1 MRNNN
6 PRFPLWYQCYHA
18 EVHPTHMSSSLI
30 AAAGVEEAC
39 QEASE
44 EAYPVSSQAGEACQ
58 VGSLAGEDHSLAEE
72 ACQVESPL
80 DEAYQVACQAGPMVA
95 VVAAR
100 ALAHLQIH
108 ATHEMRTH

>member
-58 VGSLAGEDHSLAEE
+58 VGSLAEEDHSLAEE

-108 ATHEMRTH
+108 AHT